1 MEAHVAPPAEREV
14 ADSLVAGLRAQLPAT
29 FPLAGIE
36 VAVGEL
42 VEIDH
47 TALTAALAALLPGVE
62 VRLSPVAALYRC
74 LDCGVEYPADEFPCP
89 ACGSGR
95 HEVVHGHELGITRA
109 WGR

>member
-1 MEAHVAPPAEREV
+1 MEAHVAPEQEAAET
-14 ADSLVAGLRAQLPAT
+14 LVAGLRAQLPAS
-29 FPLAGIE
+29 FALAGIE

-42 VEIDH
+42 VAIDP
-47 TALTAALAALLPGVE
+47 AALAAALTALLPGVE
-62 VRLSPVAALYRC
+62 VRITPVAALYHC
-74 LDCGVEYPADEFPCP
+74 LDCGADYPADEYPCP